1 MISVLNDSIGYIGS
15 HTCKALAEA
24 SFTPIAYDSLTP
36 RASSGQSDGA
46 LVRDDIL
53 DRGRLDGFR
62 QGMIVNEP
70 IKEAGRLMA
79 AKLRPLRLLPL
90 QPPSCG

>member
-1 MISVLNDSIGYIGS
+1 VISVLNDSMNILVTGGAGYIGS

-36 RASSGQSDGA
+36 PASSGQSDGA

-53 DRGRLDGFR
+53 DRGRLDEVIRECRPSAVLHF
-62 QGMIVNEP
+62 
-70 IKEAGRLMA
+70 A
-79 AKLRPLRLLPL
+79 A
-90 QPPSCG
+90 